1 MNPNARQTDSLP
13 APGPDALA
21 QSEALTALI
30 RAEIAGAGGWLPFS
44 RYMELALYAPGLGYY
59 SGGATKFGRR
69 AEDGSDFVTAPELSP
84 LFAATLARPLA
95 QALADSGT
103 RDLMEFG
110 AGTGKLAAGL
120 LNAFAELGV
129 PFERY
134 TIVDLSG
141 ELRERQ
147 RATIEANAPALA
159 SKVKWL
165 DALPQACDGVVIGNE
180 VLDAMPVRLVVR
192 KLGAWHERGVAAQNG
207 RFAFDD
213 RPVARDPLVATIDA
227 AIDEANDESFM
238 EYVTE
243 THEAAM
249 AFTRT
254 VCAMLTRGAAFFID
268 YGFPRH
274 EFYHAQRAG
283 GTLMCHY
290 RHRAHADPF
299 LYPGLQDITA
309 HVEFTGIAQAGVET
323 GADLLG
329 FTSQARFLMNAGITD
344 VLSDIDPADV
354 KRFLPAANAVQ
365 KLLSEAE
372 MGELFKVIAFS
383 RGVADTLD
391 AFASGDR
398 SHTL

>member
-1 MNPNARQTDSLP
+1 VTTKTTPSSLP
-13 APGPDALA
+13 
-21 QSEALTALI
+21 TALDHL
-30 RAEIAGAGGWLPFS
+30 IARSVERAGGWIGFD
-44 RYMELALYAPGLGYY
+44 RFMALALYAPGLGYY
-59 SGGATKFGRR
+59 ANTSAKFGHMPSS
-69 AEDGSDFVTAPELSP
+69 GSDFVTGPELTP
-84 LFAATLARPLA
+84 MFGQTLAAQVA
-95 QALADSGT
+95 QALEKTGT
-103 RDLMEFG
+103 DTVWEFG
-110 AGTGKLAAGL
+110 AGSGALAVQL
-120 LNAFAELGV
+120 LHALDEMGRSDV
-129 PFERY
+129 RY
-134 TIVDLSG
+134 RIVDLSG
-141 ELRERQ
+141 TLRERQ
-147 RATIEANAPALA
+147 QQALVRYA
-159 SKVKWL
+159 DRVEWL
-165 DALPQACDGVVIGNE
+165 NELPESMEGVVVGNE

-192 KLGAWHERGVAAQNG
+192 KLGAWHERGVVAQNG

-283 GTLMCHY
+283 GTLMCHF

-383 RGVADTLD
+383 RGIADTLD